1 MKKLMGVLIIL
12 FVAQNLLAQDFDKV
26 KTDLLLSK
34 VDDAKADYDKI
45 LAKKANLVGTAPAL
59 YWKIGRAHV

>member
-45 LAKKANLVGTAPAL
+45 LAKKPIL
-59 YWKIGRAHV
+59 